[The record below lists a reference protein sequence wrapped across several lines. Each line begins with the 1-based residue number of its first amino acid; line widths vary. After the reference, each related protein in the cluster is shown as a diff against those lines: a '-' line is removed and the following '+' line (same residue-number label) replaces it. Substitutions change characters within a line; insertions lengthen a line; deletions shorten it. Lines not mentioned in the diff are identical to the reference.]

1 MYPGDWVGKSW
12 WCDICWGLYQINIF
26 CCIWIWAF
34 VGQSISAALQY
45 LIIML
50 YYFNLSFGYRPKS
63 YCDFD
68 HKSNNQS
75 RSLRKTDLRC
85 ILKDIM
91 SALSCSKRRLI
102 RDWVHTHTHTHTH
115 TKHFWFQ
122 YCVKV
127 KHGLQH
133 RALPIIHS
141 LMLSSWEARE
151 KIADREERLEA
162 KVCEKQHVKLW
173 EGPVGCVVILCL
185 ALTCNN
191 TWWRANTVT
200 QARKSLFVFSATV
213 ASSVCMKFTSL
224 TMFRCLRDVSA
235 WSQ

>member
-1 MYPGDWVGKSW
+1 MWVVTIKNLQIQPKGFNINNNSAYMYPGDWVGKSW

-26 CCIWIWAF
+26 CCIWIWTF

-115 TKHFWFQ
+115 KTLL
-122 YCVKV
+122 VSV
-127 KHGLQH
+127 L
-133 RALPIIHS
+133 
-141 LMLSSWEARE
+141 
-151 KIADREERLEA
+151 
-162 KVCEKQHVKLW
+162 CEG
-173 EGPVGCVVILCL
+173 E
-185 ALTCNN
+185 
-191 TWWRANTVT
+191 TWPPT
-200 QARKSLFVFSATV
+200 
-213 ASSVCMKFTSL
+213 
-224 TMFRCLRDVSA
+224 
-235 WSQ
+235 

>member
-26 CCIWIWAF
+26 CCIWIWTF

-102 RDWVHTHTHTHTH
+102 RDWVHTHTHTHTQN
-115 TKHFWFQ
+115 TSGFSIVWRWNMASNIERCQSYTVWCCLAEKPERRLQIERRDWRPR
-122 YCVKV
+122 CV
-127 KHGLQH
+127 
-133 RALPIIHS
+133 RS
-141 LMLSSWEARE
+141 SMLSC
-151 KIADREERLEA
+151 ERG
-162 KVCEKQHVKLW
+162 LW
-173 EGPVGCVVILCL
+173 GVL
-185 ALTCNN
+185 
-191 TWWRANTVT
+191 W
-200 QARKSLFVFSATV
+200 FSA
-213 ASSVCMKFTSL
+213 
-224 TMFRCLRDVSA
+224 
-235 WSQ
+235 